1 MSDKFENVEE
11 NSRKKNVSASK
22 WAVRIVAAFLA
33 FLMILSVAATA
44 ISLIFAK

>member
-1 MSDKFENVEE
+1 MADEFEKVEV
-11 NSRKKNVSASK
+11 NSKKKNVPASK
-22 WAVRIVAAFLA
+22 WAVRIMAAFLA